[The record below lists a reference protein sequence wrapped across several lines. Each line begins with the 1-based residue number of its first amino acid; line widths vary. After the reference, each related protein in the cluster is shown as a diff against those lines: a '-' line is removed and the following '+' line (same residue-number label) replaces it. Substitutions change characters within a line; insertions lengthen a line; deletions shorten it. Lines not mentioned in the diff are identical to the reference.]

1 MNAVFIDRDA
11 LREVTPTAL
20 AAYARNAG
28 WTKGDTYRYYSDFYT
43 GLSLPEIIIPRT
55 HQLCDYLMVV
65 ARLIETF
72 ARVAGVSENA
82 IYYELLAIDRDAVSA
97 GVSDDRDN
105 AEWPASCQ
113 S

>member
-1 MNAVFIDRDA
+1 MKVSIQDKKALLAVSPAA
-11 LREVTPTAL
+11 LSV
-20 AAYARNAG
+20 YARTAG
-28 WTKGDTYRYYSDFYT
+28 WTKVDTYGDWSDVYT
-43 GLSLPEIIIPRT
+43 GQSLPELLIPRT
-55 HQLCDYLMVV
+55 HQLGDYLMVV

>member
-20 AAYARNAG
+20 SAYARTRG
-28 WTKGDTYRYYSDFYT
+28 WAKVDIYGDWSDVYT
-43 GLSLPEIIIPRT
+43 GQSLPELLIPRT
-55 HQLCDYLMVV
+55 HQLGDYLMVV

-82 IYYELLAIDRDAVSA
+82 IYYELLALDRDAVSA